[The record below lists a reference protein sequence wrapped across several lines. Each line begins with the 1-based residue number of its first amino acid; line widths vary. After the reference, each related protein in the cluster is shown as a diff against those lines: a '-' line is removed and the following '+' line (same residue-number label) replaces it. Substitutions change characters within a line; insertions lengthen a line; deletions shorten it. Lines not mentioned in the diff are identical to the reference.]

1 MSSTGMKPSIC
12 FSQAIRCFHLAYVKV
27 ENQQSFLKG
36 HSCLKKF
43 RILLQSPA
51 EFVQSSERPAQ
62 RLKVYLRDK
71 NFNTPQRKSNC
82 RILLMSRW

>member
-1 MSSTGMKPSIC
+1 MKPSIC
-12 FSQAIRCFHLAYVKV
+12 FSQAISCFHLAYVKV
-27 ENQQSFLKG
+27 DSQQCFLKR
-36 HSCLKKF
+36 HSCLKNF
-43 RILLQSPA
+43 RILLQRLA
-51 EFVQSSERPAQ
+51 EFVESREPPAQ